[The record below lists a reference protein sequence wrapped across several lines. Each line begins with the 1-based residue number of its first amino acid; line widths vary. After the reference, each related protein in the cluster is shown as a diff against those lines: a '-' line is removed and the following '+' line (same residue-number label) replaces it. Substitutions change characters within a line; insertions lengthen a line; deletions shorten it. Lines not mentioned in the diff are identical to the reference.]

1 MPIDGYPRYRYI
13 LSRDMTYPVDGVAIN
28 LSASVFAND
37 EVISFPIWPLITR
50 KNHMTERRKLI
61 ALRGELIR
69 CRRAIVDRFQEAT
82 TGQLNGDD
90 IARIQ
95 DAIDAADRAIAD
107 EILAEYKEGRLR
119 PAESRDQLP

>member
-1 MPIDGYPRYRYI
+1 
-13 LSRDMTYPVDGVAIN
+13 
-28 LSASVFAND
+28 
-37 EVISFPIWPLITR
+37 
-50 KNHMTERRKLI
+50 MTERRKLI

-119 PAESRDQLP
+119 RAESRDQLP

>member
-1 MPIDGYPRYRYI
+1 VAVNRRQLAKLLVKFNAPLLRRPSSSARPKTRWEILIDR
-13 LSRDMTYPVDGVAIN
+13 
-28 LSASVFAND
+28 
-37 EVISFPIWPLITR
+37 E
-50 KNHMTERRKLI
+50 NHMTESSKLI
-61 ALRGELIR
+61 ALRSQLLR
-69 CRRAIVDRFQEAT
+69 CRRAIVDRFQEAI

-119 PAESRDQLP
+119 RAETRHQLP